1 MSKKF
6 KSNEVVESLINGQFK
21 QAREQTLEGLT
32 DVYFEDVTHSMPY
45 QSRLFSVGSEDLENV
60 FKELAHRVCSVI
72 IHITRDTLFASHDKH
87 ELAVTY
93 QKLFTSGRVTRTS
106 EQDKQAR
113 EDFDS
118 AMEGWPY

>member
-1 MSKKF
+1 MAKKF
-6 KSNEVVESLINGQFK
+6 KSIKVVESLINGQFK
-21 QAREQTLEGLT
+21 QARELTLEGLT
-32 DVYFEDVTHSMPY
+32 DVYCEDLKPNTPY
-45 QSRLFSVGSEDLENV
+45 ENKLFSVGSENLENA

-72 IHITRDTLFASHDKH
+72 IRIASYTRMSSRDKH
-87 ELAVTY
+87 KLAVTY

-106 EQDKQAR
+106 KQDKQAR